1 VKGLLLA
8 GGNGTRLRPLTS
20 TDNKHMIPIANKP
33 MIFYGLNQLIKAGID
48 DIAIVVGPHPKGI
61 RESVGNGSKFNIK
74 IKYINQ
80 PDPKGLAD
88 AVKLA
93 EEFIGSDPFIMYLG
107 DILMK
112 EGLTPLI
119 SRYHNDSS
127 DCVIC
132 VSNVS
137 DPSNYGV
144 VELNSSG
151 EIIKLIEKPT
161 KPKSNWALAG
171 IYLFTSSIFKA
182 VKSIQPSWRNEFEI
196 TDAIQYLVENNKK
209 ISIHKTNGWWKDTG
223 KPKDLL
229 EANQLILESIESKIE
244 IETDPTCDLIGNI
257 IINENT
263 TIYPNSKLRGP
274 IIIGKNCKIGPNV
287 YIGPYTSIGDN
298 TIIESGEIESSI
310 VMDNVYLNSKKR
322 IVESLISRNSKIESS
337 LDNLPTGLKLI
348 VGENSYC
355 RI

>member
-1 VKGLLLA
+1 MKGLLLA
-8 GGNGTRLRPLTS
+8 GGRGTRLRPLTF

-33 MIFYGLNQLIKAGID
+33 IIFYGLDQLIKAGID
-48 DIAIVVGPHPKGI
+48 EIAIVVGPFHEGI
-61 RESVGNGSKFNIK
+61 CERVGNGSQFNIK
-74 IKYINQ
+74 IEYINQ
-80 PDPKGLAD
+80 PDPKGLAH

-93 EEFIGSDPFIMYLG
+93 EEFMGSDPFIMYLG
-107 DILMK
+107 DILIK
-112 EGLTPLI
+112 EGLAPI
-119 SRYHNDSS
+119 INRYHNESS

-137 DPSNYGV
+137 DPYNYGI

-151 EIIKLIEKPT
+151 KIVKLIEKPI
-161 KPKSNWALAG
+161 KPKSNLACAG

-182 VKSIQPSWRNEFEI
+182 VKSIQSSWRNEFEI

-223 KPKDLL
+223 KPKDLI
-229 EANQLILESIESKIE
+229 EANQLILESIETKIE
-244 IETDPTCDLIGNI
+244 VETDPTCNLIGNI

-263 TIYPNSKLRGP
+263 IIYPNSKLRGP

-310 VMDNVYLNSKKR
+310 VMENVYINSKKR
-322 IVESLISRNSKIESS
+322 IVESIISRNSKIESS
-337 LDNLPTGLKLI
+337 LDNLPCGLKLI
-348 VGENSYC
+348 MGENSYC
-355 RI
+355 RL